1 MEEQLSRIGWHAH
14 FFPATRPPDAANFP
28 SVGARGCFLSHLS
41 VLRNARNVG
50 AEQLVILEDDV
61 DFVYGFPEQWKFSMA
76 ALQDQK
82 WSIFYPG
89 HILDSLPAGLSIISP
104 SVAVRCAH
112 FMVVNGAAISSL
124 VNGLEKILSRPAG
137 HPLGGP
143 MHVDGAYSTIRAQD
157 HTLVTYAHFPVLGY
171 QRSSR
176 TDIGN
181 LKWYDRVGV
190 LTPVLNVVRKLNQS
204 SRNF

>member
-1 MEEQLSRIGWHAH
+1 
-14 FFPATRPPDAANFP
+14 
-28 SVGARGCFLSHLS
+28 
-41 VLRNARNVG
+41 
-50 AEQLVILEDDV
+50 
-61 DFVYGFPEQWKFSMA
+61 
-76 ALQDQK
+76 
-82 WSIFYPG
+82 
-89 HILDSLPAGLSIISP
+89 
-104 SVAVRCAH
+104 
-112 FMVVNGAAISSL
+112 
-124 VNGLEKILSRPAG
+124 
-137 HPLGGP
+137 